1 MKTIDE
7 SSDEPPPSARLRNTP
22 TTIDPLLSGLGEL
35 LDAGSPALAGFLA
48 RRGKAERV
56 SSRLLAFSRNPE
68 QHTER
73 FLATWRAHPHL
84 ALKIAYHG
92 TKAQNVSSICA
103 SGLRPAHA
111 GGAAF
116 LGATITKAISYCDWR
131 LAPDFQPHDPSEKWC
146 PTGVV
151 VVCALLVDPHPSDA
165 AATTAL
171 SSETKPAASKTSS
184 SSAFES
190 PNFVGN
196 DAGEIWPPAPNSTVA
211 LHEDDFAK
219 HLPLGVMAVTSQP
232 LIDHERDGPSASIA
246 KLLKLRTAALA
257 PERQATEAAMTAAAA
272 AAEQAAAF
280 AEQMAEKAAEAEAA
294 AVAEAE
300 RLAAAAPA
308 ATATPPLA
316 VTQRPLKEL
325 SIINEGSMEHGSMI
339 EGSAAWEATSYE
351 AELERKA
358 RAAGARARAAE
369 RLRMK
374 QAREEQAQQALE
386 ESASQLFENEER
398 RALADARA
406 HAARERAAER
416 VQALSDSQVR
426 EDARKQALKWAS
438 AEKSEA
444 KAAEGRARARD
455 RVRASAEKH
464 AREAESAAASAAAA
478 AEEAAANAAEA
489 GEEAREARREAAK
502 RVQRSK
508 EAAEAEAARRAEEAT
523 SGQGSFGE
531 DPFWAEKALEGRR
544 RAEEANAAKMAASKA
559 RAAARAAEAA
569 AAEAQARAEQRA
581 YAARQAVEAAEAVA
595 VAESRA
601 ILAVMA
607 ALEEPDREAR
617 QRSVDEALYNAGR
630 AVRAAAVEA
639 AAAQEAEEAAVVAAE
654 KAVLAL
660 KAEKCVDAHASRW
673 QKSGKKRMVDWRRAA
688 EEAEGA
694 TKREVHASAATA
706 RGKEAAVLAAVAAEE
721 TIEAM
726 AHAWSAGGE
735 AHAKEAGRR
744 RVKQLEA
751 SLTHARAAAKAVADD
766 ARQHHLPP
774 LQEEPES

>member
-1 MKTIDE
+1 MPPPSRPSTAGTTRSRIPTAANKPSLKFVAAKLGAASNEASAEATSLAGKSRRAQRKHSITAALADGMKTIDE

-257 PERQATEAAMTAAAA
+257 PERQAT
-272 AAEQAAAF
+272 
-280 AEQMAEKAAEAEAA
+280 
-294 AVAEAE
+294 
-300 RLAAAAPA
+300 
-308 ATATPPLA
+308 
-316 VTQRPLKEL
+316 
-325 SIINEGSMEHGSMI
+325 
-339 EGSAAWEATSYE
+339 
-351 AELERKA
+351 
-358 RAAGARARAAE
+358 
-369 RLRMK
+369 
-374 QAREEQAQQALE
+374 
-386 ESASQLFENEER
+386 
-398 RALADARA
+398 
-406 HAARERAAER
+406 
-416 VQALSDSQVR
+416 
-426 EDARKQALKWAS
+426 
-438 AEKSEA
+438 
-444 KAAEGRARARD
+444 
-455 RVRASAEKH
+455 
-464 AREAESAAASAAAA
+464 
-478 AEEAAANAAEA
+478 
-489 GEEAREARREAAK
+489 
-502 RVQRSK
+502 
-508 EAAEAEAARRAEEAT
+508 
-523 SGQGSFGE
+523 
-531 DPFWAEKALEGRR
+531 
-544 RAEEANAAKMAASKA
+544 
-559 RAAARAAEAA
+559 
-569 AAEAQARAEQRA
+569 
-581 YAARQAVEAAEAVA
+581 
-595 VAESRA
+595 
-601 ILAVMA
+601 
-607 ALEEPDREAR
+607 
-617 QRSVDEALYNAGR
+617 
-630 AVRAAAVEA
+630 
-639 AAAQEAEEAAVVAAE
+639 
-654 KAVLAL
+654 
-660 KAEKCVDAHASRW
+660 
-673 QKSGKKRMVDWRRAA
+673 
-688 EEAEGA
+688 
-694 TKREVHASAATA
+694 
-706 RGKEAAVLAAVAAEE
+706 
-721 TIEAM
+721 
-726 AHAWSAGGE
+726 
-735 AHAKEAGRR
+735 
-744 RVKQLEA
+744 
-751 SLTHARAAAKAVADD
+751 
-766 ARQHHLPP
+766 
-774 LQEEPES
+774 